1 LTPALAVF
9 ALASIVGAAPV
20 AAAGDAPPVASGLVL
35 FGSIVP
41 SLTLL
46 PVTDGLGVPSNFP
59 SGPNVVTGYDATG
72 RRLFRRTF
80 RDKIYS
86 YYVFVQL
93 DDALLR
99 ALIRLRVD
107 VAGHTVERTAAMHGE
122 PAARAQS
129 VGPQRV
135 RITWNTRAFPRLSCR
150 DESGGSP
157 APLMLGGDFT
167 AADIRGD
174 TLRCD
179 FSDGVKTAY
188 AGVLLPIETASPKR

>member
-1 LTPALAVF
+1 MAVF
-9 ALASIVGAAPV
+9 ALDSILRAAPV
-20 AAAGDAPPVASGLVL
+20 AAADDAPPVASGLVL

-46 PVTDGLGVPSNFP
+46 PVTNGLGVPSTFP
-59 SGPNVVTGYDATG
+59 SGPDVVTGYDATG
-72 RRLFRRTF
+72 RQLFRRMF

-86 YYVFVQL
+86 YYMFVQL
-93 DDALLR
+93 DDAHVR
-99 ALIRLRVD
+99 ALHRLTVD
-107 VAGHTVERTAAMHGE
+107 VAGRTVERTAAIHGM

-150 DESGGSP
+150 DERGGSP

-188 AGVLLPIETASPKR
+188 AGVLLRIEAAPSKR